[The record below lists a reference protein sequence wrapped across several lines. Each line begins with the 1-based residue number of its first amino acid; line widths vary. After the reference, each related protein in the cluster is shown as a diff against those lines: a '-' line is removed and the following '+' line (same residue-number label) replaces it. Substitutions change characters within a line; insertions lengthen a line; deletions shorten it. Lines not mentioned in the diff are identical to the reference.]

1 MTQIRHKRGPAKNQV
16 IAKQDITSAAS
27 KILHPETPHEQ
38 RLLEI
43 VKAAAIV
50 FRERGYDAGT
60 LEDIAQHLDM
70 TRPALYHYVRS
81 KQEILILTVN
91 YLLDLALTEMN
102 ELEQQPDPRERLRA
116 LIVHLITLIGRERNF
131 FTVFFRDKAGIEE
144 PYLSMI
150 QEKERAYAGA
160 FRRAVRDAMAAGVLP
175 TIPETL
181 ATQAIL
187 GMCNWTYQWL
197 NPHGALPLE
206 QAAHLMASFIIDS
219 RPSDCSNIER
229 QNT

>member
-102 ELEQQPDPRERLRA
+102 ELEQQPD
-116 LIVHLITLIGRERNF
+116 GRERNF

-144 PYLSMI
+144 PYLSI
-150 QEKERAYAGA
+150 IKEKERAYAGA

-175 TIPETL
+175 AIPETL

-197 NPHGALPLE
+197 NPHGALSLE

-219 RPSDCSNIER
+219 RPSDC
-229 QNT
+229 